1 MTDTGPWITKTII
14 ELEERNAE
22 LETMVLVFRAALKR
36 KSSRPEPAGVTDW
49 CMILWVYTSHGRT
62 TNETPHTSRTHL

>member
-49 CMILWVYTSHGRT
+49 CMILWV
-62 TNETPHTSRTHL
+62 